1 MLSAIE
7 KIIFLKQVPLFQ
19 NLTLD
24 YLKVLST
31 ICEEETF
38 AEGKAICEEGE
49 PGGTLYV
56 VVMGKVAIE
65 QMSRRKGGRTR
76 VATLEANASI
86 GEMTLFDNGVRT
98 ATAVA
103 LQDTLT
109 ISLHREPLLALTRQY
124 PDLLLD
130 LINLLSQ
137 RLRETS
143 NQVAKHTRS
152 QPRELHRLFD
162 ELDKS

>member
-24 YLKVLST
+24 HLKVLST
-31 ICEEETF
+31 ICEEEEF
-38 AEGKAICEEGE
+38 GEGKLICEEGE

-56 VVMGKVAIE
+56 IVMGKVAIE
-65 QMSRRKGGRTR
+65 RTGRRKGMRMR
-76 VATLEANASI
+76 VATIEASACI
-86 GEMTLFDNGVRT
+86 GEMTLFDNSMRT

-103 LQDTLT
+103 LQNTLT
-109 ISLHREPLLALTRQY
+109 ISLRREPLLALTRQY
-124 PDLLLD
+124 PDLLLG
-130 LINLLSQ
+130 LINILSQ

-143 NQVAKHTRS
+143 SQVAKHTRS

-162 ELDKS
+162 ELDK

>member
-7 KIIFLKQVPLFQ
+7 KIIFLKQVSLFQ

-24 YLKVLST
+24 HLKVLST
-31 ICEEETF
+31 ICEEEEF
-38 AEGKAICEEGE
+38 AKGRTICEEGE

-56 VVMGKVAIE
+56 VVLGKVAIE
-65 QMSRRKGGRTR
+65 RTGRRKGTKTQ
-76 VATLEANASI
+76 VATLEANACI
-86 GEMTLFDNGVRT
+86 GEMTLFDNGLRT

-103 LQDTLT
+103 LQNTLT
-109 ISLHREPLLALTRQY
+109 ISLRREPLLALTRQY

-130 LINLLSQ
+130 LINILSQ

-162 ELDKS
+162 ELDA

>member
-7 KIIFLKQVPLFQ
+7 KIIFLKQVALFR

-24 YLKVLST
+24 HLKVLST
-31 ICEEETF
+31 ICEEEAF
-38 AEGKAICEEGE
+38 ADGQIICEEGE

-56 VVMGKVAIE
+56 IVMGKVAIE
-65 QMSRRKGGRTR
+65 RSGRRKGVKTR
-76 VATLEANASI
+76 VAVLEANACI
-86 GEMTLFDNGVRT
+86 GEMTLFDNSSRT

-103 LQDTLT
+103 IQNTLT
-109 ISLHREPLLALTRQY
+109 ISLRREPLLALTRQY

-130 LINLLSQ
+130 LINILSQ

-143 NQVAKHTRS
+143 SQVAKHTRS

-162 ELDKS
+162 ELDK

>member
-7 KIIFLKQVPLFQ
+7 KIIFLKQVSLFQ

-24 YLKVLST
+24 HLKVLST
-31 ICEEETF
+31 ICEEEAF
-38 AEGKAICEEGE
+38 EEGKTICEEGE

-56 VVMGKVAIE
+56 IVMGKVAIE
-65 QMSRRKGGRTR
+65 RTGRRKGVRTQ
-76 VATLEANASI
+76 VATFEANACI
-86 GEMTLFDNGVRT
+86 GEMTLFDNSLRT

-103 LQDTLT
+103 LQNTLT
-109 ISLHREPLLALTRQY
+109 ISLRREPLLALTRQY

-130 LINLLSQ
+130 LINILSQ

-143 NQVAKHTRS
+143 SQVAKHTRS

-162 ELDKS
+162 ELDQ